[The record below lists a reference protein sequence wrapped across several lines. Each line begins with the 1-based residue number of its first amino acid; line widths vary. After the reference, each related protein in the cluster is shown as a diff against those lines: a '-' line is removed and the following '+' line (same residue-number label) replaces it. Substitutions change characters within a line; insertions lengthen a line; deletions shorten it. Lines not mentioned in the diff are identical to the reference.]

1 MAAPVPVI
9 LLSGPV
15 GVGKTSTGDEQS
27 EVLIE
32 RDIPH
37 TYLVLDQ
44 LTYTHPRPKDD
55 PWGDRLALRHL
66 EAIWRNARAA
76 GARNLVIAQVVETGD
91 FVAAL
96 CAVIPGAE
104 AQMFQL
110 HAPLPTL
117 HERVRKREIGSGLDW
132 NLNRAG
138 ELLAI
143 LTRPEAP
150 CAARIDTDVQC
161 GRSPL
166 SWPTGSTGAEDARGP
181 SARRTL
187 NGIERECAPER
198 CTAAKIEI

>member
-1 MAAPVPVI
+1 MSAAVTAPVPVI

-15 GVGKTSTGDEQS
+15 GVGKTSTGDELS

-76 GARNLVIAQVVETGD
+76 GTRNLVIAQVVETGD
-91 FVAAL
+91 FVDAL

-104 AQMFQL
+104 AQVFQF

-132 NLNRAG
+132 HLNRAG

-150 CAARIDTDVQC
+150 CAARIDTD
-161 GRSPL
+161 G
-166 SWPTGSTGAEDARGP
+166 PTV
-181 SARRTL
+181 
-187 NGIERECAPER
+187 REIALELADR
-198 CTAAKIEI
+198 VHWR